1 VIEMNERMEY
11 VIDVLET
18 LQDSLEVL
26 DRDDV
31 YDVLDEVIRILMMS
45 ESDT

>member
-1 VIEMNERMEY
+1 MNERMEY